1 MVNAVGARVVEVQT
15 RMENN
20 YEIDPADLE
29 AAITEN
35 TRLLILN
42 TPSNP
47 TGAVYRRETLEKI
60 AEIAI
65 RRNIMILSDEI
76 YEKLTYD
83 ADKPHISI
91 ASLSEEI
98 NELTITVNGFSKTY
112 AMTGWRLGYLR
123 ASRWLARRI
132 IAFQSH
138 TTSNATTF
146 AQYGAMA
153 ALEGKAE
160 KEVEHMCA
168 EFAKRRDLVFQLIS
182 AIPGVKCI
190 RPQGAFYLLCDVS
203 SFGMSSEEF
212 CNRLLAENKLAAIP
226 CCSFGAEG
234 QIRLSYACS
243 EATIREAAR
252 RLEAFCKEHGN

>member
-1 MVNAVGARVVEVQT
+1 M
-15 RMENN
+15 
-20 YEIDPADLE
+20 
-29 AAITEN
+29 
-35 TRLLILN
+35 
-42 TPSNP
+42 
-47 TGAVYRRETLEKI
+47 
-60 AEIAI
+60 
-65 RRNIMILSDEI
+65 
-76 YEKLTYD
+76 
-83 ADKPHISI
+83 
-91 ASLSEEI
+91 
-98 NELTITVNGFSKTY
+98 
-112 AMTGWRLGYLR
+112 
-123 ASRWLARRI
+123 
-132 IAFQSH
+132 
-138 TTSNATTF
+138 
-146 AQYGAMA
+146 
-153 ALEGKAE
+153 
-160 KEVEHMCA
+160 HMCA